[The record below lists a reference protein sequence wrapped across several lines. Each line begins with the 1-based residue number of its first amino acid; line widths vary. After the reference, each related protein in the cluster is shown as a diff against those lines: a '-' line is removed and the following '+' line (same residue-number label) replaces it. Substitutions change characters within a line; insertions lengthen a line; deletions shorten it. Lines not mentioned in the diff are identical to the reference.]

1 MNQNLQDIDEL
12 LLLQYLRG
20 NADETLRA
28 RIEKW
33 LNADSGNRNHLDR
46 LESLWLETGKILPPP
61 VAVDVDAAWNRMQ
74 KRMAREARHD
84 SGIRNLRSSRG
95 FWASAASVLLIA
107 GIFTVYQLLKSPG
120 QIQLASTGKVLVDSL
135 PDGSKVKLNS
145 HSTLSFPETFDAAV
159 REVRLT
165 GDAFFEVR
173 LDSLQPFIVDA
184 GMAKIMVLGTS
195 FRVNTHPEGVEDP
208 VRVAD
213 PVRVVDPVGVAD
225 PVRVVDPVG
234 VEDPVRVVEVTVV
247 SGRVLLF
254 RVDKRSGDTL
264 TLVINAG
271 ESGRM
276 KAGDLMP
283 VKLDTI
289 PPDGLFWANQSFDFR
304 STELA
309 RVFSL
314 LQKHFSVNI
323 AVDNPAILDCRLTG
337 SFVNEPVEKILQ
349 VIAASFGLKLEN
361 QGQNYQLS
369 GEGCGKAGR

>member
-1 MNQNLQDIDEL
+1 MNQDLQDIDEL
-12 LLLQYLRG
+12 LLLQYLQG
-20 NADETLRA
+20 NAGKDLTS

-33 LNADSGNRNHLDR
+33 LNADSRNRKNLDR
-46 LESLWLETGKILPPP
+46 LESLWLETGKISPPP
-61 VAVDVDAAWNRMQ
+61 VAVDVDAAWIRMQ

-84 SGIRNLRSSRG
+84 SGIRNLWSSRG

-120 QIQLASTGKVLVDSL
+120 QIELASMDKVLVDSL
-135 PDGSKVKLNS
+135 PDGSKITLNS
-145 HSTLSFPETFDAAV
+145 HSTLYFPETFDASM
-159 REVRLT
+159 REVQLT

-173 LDSLQPFIVDA
+173 HDSLQPFIVDA
-184 GMAKIMVLGTS
+184 GLAKIMVLGTS
-195 FRVNTHPEGVEDP
+195 FRVNMHP
-208 VRVAD
+208 VR
-213 PVRVVDPVGVAD
+213 
-225 PVRVVDPVG
+225 